1 MANANKKLKQNEE
14 RFEQQRQ
21 DEAAEKA
28 AAIKA
33 ENRKTHIQNAIRA
46 VLYAAIYCCLTLLMQ
61 KIPLGQFNFS
71 FGMFQCRLTEAMMG
85 LVFFDPAAAPGII
98 IGCFA
103 ADLFGAGLYDAM
115 VGTVASMF
123 GFYFIKFLAERGG
136 KPITGLAMHAL
147 INAVMLG
154 VMYSYSA
161 FYVDYGM
168 LLVFAAIL
176 VGEIIAAVGGGMIVY
191 KIADRVW
198 EDILSQPKQETEP
211 TPDID
216 SML

>member
-1 MANANKKLKQNEE
+1 MANANKKLRQNEE
-14 RFEQQRQ
+14 RIEKELLDEEALRAEQR
-21 DEAAEKA
+21 K
-28 AAIKA
+28 K
-33 ENRKTHIQNAIRA
+33 ENRNIRIKNAIRSA
-46 VLYAAIYCCLTLLMQ
+46 MYAAIYCCLTLLLQ
-61 KIPLGQFNFS
+61 RIPLGQFNFS
-71 FGMFQCRLTEAMMG
+71 FGMFQCRITEAMMG

-115 VGTVASMF
+115 VGTVASLF

-136 KPITGLAMHAL
+136 KPVSGLAMHAL

-176 VGEIIAAVGGGMIVY
+176 VGELIAAVGGGLIIY
-191 KIADRVW
+191 KIASRSW

-211 TPDID
+211 APDID
-216 SML
+216 RIL